1 MNRYVR
7 HSLAF
12 LMLLP
17 LGLPLFAAAD
27 STTLEKIRLQAP
39 GTNGVV
45 LQAGALSRPEG
56 GNSST
61 AAGLTGSG
69 LINVPSAH
77 NEPEFSAQD
86 LQADLRF
93 MREEIDRIHPDPGL
107 FTSRETLRKAY
118 DQVDAQLQKPM
129 TRDQAWLVL
138 AKLNPLFADA
148 HMLVAPRKWTAHTR
162 THLEAGG
169 VLFPYEVQ
177 VGIDGD
183 MIIRAE
189 LDGSTSPLT
198 GTRIEQING
207 VPAARVAQELLSLMG
222 GETPGLRA
230 NLLSRR
236 MWFYYWRVFGAPRQ
250 FDLVVANPDGP
261 KHIRM
266 AGSSKIPP
274 SLDMEGASGFKKT
287 FQFELLPGKAALLT
301 INQFQWPDQQAFNAF
316 TKDAFTRIRDAK
328 VTTLMIDVRENT
340 GGNDDMWK
348 AGLLPYIAD
357 KSFRNGSSY
366 VKKVIEGRARG
377 AEKIGDIV
385 HGFGD
390 TWVEPDLR
398 NPLHFSGKTY
408 VLVGRI
414 TYSSAVLFSNVV
426 QDFGFAQ
433 LVGAGGY
440 ARARQTGGVRN
451 ITLPNTG
458 LELTIPFFV
467 LDRPSG
473 IREPALVHP
482 DIVLPDSPFDRMV
495 TVKAL
500 LEQVRNA
507 SAFASGPH

>member
-1 MNRYVR
+1 MNRYFR
-7 HSLAF
+7 HSLGC

-17 LGLPLFAAAD
+17 LGLPMFAAAD
-27 STTLEKIRLQAP
+27 STALENNGLPAP
-39 GTNGVV
+39 GT
-45 LQAGALSRPEG
+45 AR
-56 GNSST
+56 
-61 AAGLTGSG
+61 
-69 LINVPSAH
+69 
-77 NEPEFSAQD
+77 NESVFSAQD

-118 DQVDAQLQKPM
+118 EQVDAQLQKPM
-129 TRDQAWLVL
+129 TRDQAWRVL

-148 HMLVAPRKWTAHTR
+148 HMLVAPPKWTNLTR

-177 VGIDGD
+177 VSADGD
-183 MIIRAE
+183 IIIRTE
-189 LDGSTSPLT
+189 LDGNTSPLT
-198 GTRIEQING
+198 GVRIEHING

-236 MWFYYWRVFGAPRQ
+236 MWFYYWQVFGAPRQ
-250 FDLVVANPDGP
+250 FDLVVTSPDGP
-261 KHIRM
+261 KHLRM
-266 AGSSKIPP
+266 AGTSTLPP
-274 SLDMEGASGFKKT
+274 SLDMEGDSGFKKT
-287 FQFELLPGKAALLT
+287 FQFELLPGNAALLT

-348 AGLLPYIAD
+348 AGVVPYIAD
-357 KSFRNGSSY
+357 KPFRNGSSY

-377 AEKIGDIV
+377 AEKVGDIV

-390 TWVEPDLR
+390 TWVESDLSS
-398 NPLHFSGKTY
+398 PLHFSGKTY

-458 LELTIPFFV
+458 LEFTIPFFV

-500 LEQVRNA
+500 LERVRNV

>member
-1 MNRYVR
+1 M
-7 HSLAF
+7 
-12 LMLLP
+12 
-17 LGLPLFAAAD
+17 FAAAE
-27 STTLEKIRLQAP
+27 STTLETNGIQAP
-39 GTNGVV
+39 RTNAVV
-45 LQAGALSRPEG
+45 LQAGAPLRPEG
-56 GNSST
+56 DKSPT
-61 AAGLTGSG
+61 AAGSTGSG
-69 LINVPSAH
+69 LVTAPSAE

-86 LQADLRF
+86 LQADFRF
-93 MREEIDRIHPDPGL
+93 MRDEIDRIHPDPGL

-118 DQVDAQLQKPM
+118 EQVDAQLQKPM
-129 TRDQAWLVL
+129 TRDQAWRVL

-148 HMLVAPRKWTAHTR
+148 HMSVSPRKWTALTKA
-162 THLEAGG
+162 HLEAGG

-183 MIIRAE
+183 IIIRAG
-189 LDGSTSPLT
+189 LDGSKSPLT
-198 GTRIEQING
+198 GVRIEQING

-230 NLLSRR
+230 NILSRR

-266 AGSSKIPP
+266 AGTSKIPP
-274 SLDMEGASGFKKT
+274 SLDMEGPSGFKKT
-287 FQFELLPGKAALLT
+287 FQFELLPGNAALLT

-348 AGLLPYIAD
+348 AGLVPYIAD
-357 KSFRNGSSY
+357 KPFRNGSSY

-377 AEKIGDIV
+377 TEKVGDIV

-390 TWVEPDLR
+390 TWVEPDLS

-433 LVGAGGY
+433 LAGAGGY

-458 LELTIPFFV
+458 LELTIPFFA

-495 TVKAL
+495 TVKTL
-500 LEQVRNA
+500 LAQVRNA
-507 SAFASGPH
+507 SAFASGPHSTMP